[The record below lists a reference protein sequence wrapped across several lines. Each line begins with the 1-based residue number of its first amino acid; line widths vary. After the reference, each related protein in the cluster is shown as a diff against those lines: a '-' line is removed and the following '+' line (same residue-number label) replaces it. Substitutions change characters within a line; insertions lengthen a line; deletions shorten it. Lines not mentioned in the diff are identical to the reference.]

1 MPGAI
6 ARQRRYPVEVIMAK
20 AKAPPVGKRMVFRA
34 KLEDWAEGMDYCAVP
49 VPERVTK
56 TMGTTGPV
64 LVMAQVNDSEPF
76 KVSLFPV
83 GGGKHYIRMKAR
95 VRRETK
101 TKTGDV
107 ITVRF
112 TVLDRADVS
121 IPDDLTQ
128 ALRAEGVE
136 DAFKALPPGKQNFT
150 IRQIEEAARSAT
162 REKRIQKAVE
172 LAHQKREQMSDGE

>member
-1 MPGAI
+1 
-6 ARQRRYPVEVIMAK
+6 MAK
-20 AKAPPVGKRMVFRA
+20 QKAPPVGKRMMFRA
-34 KLEDWAEGMDYCAVP
+34 KLKDWAEGMDYCAVP

-56 TMGTTGPV
+56 AMGTTGPV

-83 GGGKHYIRMKAR
+83 GGGKHYIRIKAL
-95 VRRETK
+95 VRRETN
-101 TKTGDV
+101 TKTGDMV
-107 ITVRF
+107 TVRI
-112 TVLDRADVS
+112 TVLDRSDVS
-121 IPDDLTQ
+121 IPDDLTN

-136 DAFKALPPGKQNFT
+136 GAFKALPPGKQNFT

-172 LAHQKREQMSDGE
+172 LAHQKWKQMSEGK